1 MPDSPEASRAEHA
14 ALLARR
20 LAGRARR
27 AVGDATAHREP
38 AAPRDPGTPVA
49 PRPAPPA
56 DDAGT
61 RRKDEVRRARHQHR
75 LASAVLGKDAVGSF
89 HDDFDLGPDELA
101 ATAATAR
108 RARASSA
115 FGDLLAQGHPVR
127 VAHVATVRAL
137 CDAGL
142 RPAARAFALGTAGL
156 PDGDALGRIGAGLVL
171 HSMAELSR
179 PGVSSPGWTR
189 PCWPSCCPSRRS
201 PAPSSRA
208 RTTLSPWRGRW
219 AARGVVRRGHARRTG
234 RALPRPWLGRPA
246 RSLVDEADARPAAER
261 TGRAGE
267 MLALLH
273 RWTHPRRWASRRPA
287 RSRWASWTTSRPTS
301 SGPRAT
307 SATTCRPW
315 PCSATS
321 PASAAR
327 LPRGRRP
334 RRAGDQPAGPD
345 PARAR
350 LPGGDAAS
358 PHPVSRDFSTATPS
372 PDTWMIAFGWH
383 MMPTFRI
390 GSGCPTTRTSTRSSS
405 PSTSTASGAH
415 DGGDRVPQAHGPVG
429 CRDWTTVDLLLS
441 AGVDAFFTGCLTTT
455 VSAVFPERGDVEDVR
470 PRVVGAVDLT
480 PAGWSESGRASRGRP
495 RRRGVPRG
503 EPGDRG
509 AAAIDLLGLPGRYH
523 RVVTSRLHSYLPA
536 TSLGIPPGSARGS
549 PATSASTACWG

>member
-38 AAPRDPGTPVA
+38 AAPRDPGTPAA

-61 RRKDEVRRARHQHR
+61 RRKDEVRRARAQHR

-171 HSMAELSR
+171 HSMAELEPAWGELAGVDETLLAELAARRGGHLR
-179 PGVSSPGWTR
+179 PRRGLGR
-189 PCWPSCCPSRRS
+189 RSRRG
-201 PAPSSRA
+201 AGA
-208 RTTLSPWRGRW
+208 GR
-219 AARGVVRRGHARRTG
+219 ARGVVRRGHASPSWPGATSPVAG
-234 RALPRPWLGRPA
+234 ATWPGSWSTRPH
-246 RSLVDEADARPAAER
+246 ARPAAER

-273 RWTHPRRWASRRPA
+273 RWTPPPRRWASRRPA
-287 RSRWASWTTSRPTS
+287 RSRWRVM
-301 SGPRAT
+301 
-307 SATTCRPW
+307 
-315 PCSATS
+315 
-321 PASAAR
+321 
-327 LPRGRRP
+327 
-334 RRAGDQPAGPD
+334 DYHQP
-345 PARAR
+345 
-350 LPGGDAAS
+350 
-358 PHPVSRDFSTATPS
+358 
-372 PDTWMIAFGWH
+372 
-383 MMPTFRI
+383 
-390 GSGCPTTRTSTRSSS
+390 
-405 PSTSTASGAH
+405 
-415 DGGDRVPQAHGPVG
+415 
-429 CRDWTTVDLLLS
+429 DL
-441 AGVDAFFTGCLTTT
+441 D
-455 VSAVFPERGDVEDVR
+455 
-470 PRVVGAVDLT
+470 
-480 PAGWSESGRASRGRP
+480 RASRNVGDYVQTLAMLGNLARF
-495 RRRGVPRG
+495 RRRPV
-503 EPGDRG
+503 
-509 AAAIDLLGLPGRYH
+509 H
-523 RVVTSRLHSYLPA
+523 TA
-536 TSLGIPPGSARGS
+536 TTGSAS
-549 PATSASTACWG
+549 W